1 MNQAFIAR
9 MPQWLPFIAALACAA
24 GSAVCWILF
33 FIVYWPYR
41 ALFNEQ
47 GRYVD
52 EVMAVV
58 YHEQSGALAIPALV
72 LGLLAAFFAFMGRRR
87 RH

>member
-1 MNQAFIAR
+1 VKQAFIAA
-9 MPQWLPFIAALACAA
+9 MPRWLHVVAALACAA

-52 EVMAVV
+52 EAMAVV
-58 YHEQSGALAIPALV
+58 YHEQSGVLAIPALI
-72 LGLLAAFFAFMGRRR
+72 LGLLAAFFAFMGRRG

>member
-1 MNQAFIAR
+1 VNKAFIATMR
-9 MPQWLPFIAALACAA
+9 RWFPVLAALACATA
-24 GSAVCWILF
+24 SAVCWILF

-52 EVMAVV
+52 EALAVV
-58 YHEQSGALAIPALV
+58 YHEQSGALAIPALI

-87 RH
+87 RR